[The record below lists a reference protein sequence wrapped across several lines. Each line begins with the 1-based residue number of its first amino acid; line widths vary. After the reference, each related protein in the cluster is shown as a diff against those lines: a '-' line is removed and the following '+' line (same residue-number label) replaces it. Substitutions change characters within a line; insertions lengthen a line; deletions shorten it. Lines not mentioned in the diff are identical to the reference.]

1 MKEALTGLRILALT
15 QRLAGPFGAAL
26 LADLGAEVIK
36 IEPPAGDLPRYDSPR
51 LGPDMSAYFMNF
63 NRNHKGIVLNLQNPK
78 GRQVFY
84 DLVQKADIV
93 WENYRQ
99 GVMERLGLGYE
110 TLQKINP
117 RIIYCS
123 VSGFGSNGPYRDKPA
138 YDLIAQAMSGS
149 MSLTGEPEGN
159 PVPWAVPIADLASGM
174 FAALA
179 VLAAVEARHKTG
191 VGQKVEVAM
200 LDGQISLLG
209 YLAANYLMGGA
220 KPQRLGSGQPVTVP
234 YGAFATQDGY
244 MVVCA
249 RGENF
254 WQMLCRATGLEHLEK
269 DPRFETNQKRV
280 ENRAELNAILQPV
293 FRTKTTAQWLALLEG
308 IPCGP
313 VYTVEQA
320 LSDPQVSA
328 RNMVVEVDYDGRAVK
343 LLSNPIKMFGTP
355 IAKYE
360 PAPGL
365 GQHTRQVL
373 SQLLG
378 YSAEKLRQLEEEGAI
393 ASKE

>member
-1 MKEALTGLRILALT
+1 MKGALEGLRILALT
-15 QRLAGPFGAAL
+15 QRLAGPFGVAL
-26 LADLGAEVIK
+26 LADMGAEAIK
-36 IEPPAGDLPRYDSPR
+36 IEPPAGDLPRYDAPR

-63 NRNHKGIVLNLQNPK
+63 NRSNKGIVLNLQNPN

-99 GVMERLGLGYE
+99 GVMERLGLDYE

-123 VSGFGSNGPYRDKPA
+123 LSGFGSYGPYRDKPA

-149 MSLTGEPEGN
+149 MSLTGEPEGE
-159 PVPWAVPIADLASGM
+159 PVPWAVPIGDLGAGM

-209 YLAANYLMGGA
+209 YLAANYLMGGV

-244 MVVCA
+244 IVVCA

-254 WQMLCRATGLEHLEK
+254 WQMLCRAMGLEHLEK

-293 FRTKTTAQWLALLEG
+293 FRPKTTAQWLALLEG

-320 LSDPQVSA
+320 LSDPHVSA
-328 RNMVVEVDYDGRAVK
+328 RNMIVEVSYDGGPVK
-343 LLSNPIKMFGTP
+343 LLANPIRLFGTP
-355 IAKYE
+355 VEKYE

-378 YSAEKLRQLEEEGAI
+378 YSAAKIRQLEEEGAI
-393 ASKE
+393 ASK